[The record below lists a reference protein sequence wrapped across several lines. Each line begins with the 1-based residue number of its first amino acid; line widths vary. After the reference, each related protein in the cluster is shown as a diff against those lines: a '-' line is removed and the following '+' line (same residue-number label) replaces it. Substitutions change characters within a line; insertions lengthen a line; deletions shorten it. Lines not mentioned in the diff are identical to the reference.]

1 MFKYISEILAQFT
14 RTQRIMA
21 LLMVLT
27 TITIITIAPSFI
39 SSITT
44 DRKELEDQI
53 EKQTERIN
61 SLESQIDTLDQR
73 LRDGQRSCTQELFQR
88 ESEFI
93 KMLDEIRSEAFKCK
107 TLEEHP
113 KVLMRTNGSD
123 GEEPMMLRME
133 QAPRPESKPDI
144 SPILKKIDKMK
155 KEIKK
160 N

>member
-44 DRKELEDQI
+44 DRKELEKEI
-53 EKQTERIN
+53 ERQAVRIS
-61 SLESQIDTLDQR
+61 SLESQIDTLDQKV
-73 LRDGQRSCTQELFQR
+73 RDGQRSCTQEIYAR

-93 KMLDEIRSEAFKCK
+93 QMLDEIRSEAYKCK
-107 TLEEHP
+107 TVEKYPNMIVRNEESSNGEP
-113 KVLMRTNGSD
+113 VMRMETMRT
-123 GEEPMMLRME
+123 
-133 QAPRPESKPDI
+133 PEVKADI
-144 SPILKKIDKMK
+144 SPILKKIEKMK
-155 KEIKK
+155 REIKK

>member
-14 RTQRIMA
+14 RTQRVMA

-27 TITIITIAPSFI
+27 TITIITIAPSLI

-44 DRKELEDQI
+44 DRQELESKI
-53 EKQTERIN
+53 TKQNERIGL
-61 SLESQIDTLDQR
+61 LESTIDTLDQKIR
-73 LRDGQRSCTQELFQR
+73 EGQRSCTQELYER
-88 ESEFI
+88 ENEFI
-93 KMLDEIRSEAFKCK
+93 KMLDEIRSEAYKCK
-107 TLEEHP
+107 TVERPTKLIIKDDYPEG
-113 KVLMRTNGSD
+113 T
-123 GEEPMMLRME
+123 EPMMLRME
-133 QAPRPESKPDI
+133 SSPKPETKADI

>member
-61 SLESQIDTLDQR
+61 SLETQIDTLDQR
-73 LRDGQRSCTQELFQR
+73 LREGQRSCTQELFQR

-107 TLEEHP
+107 TLEERP

-123 GEEPMMLRME
+123 GEEPMMMRME
-133 QAPRPESKPDI
+133 QAPMPESKPDI

>member
-1 MFKYISEILAQFT
+1 MFKYISEMLSQFT

-27 TITIITIAPSFI
+27 AITIITVAPSLI
-39 SSITT
+39 SSITM
-44 DRKELEDQI
+44 DRKDLETKI

-61 SLESQIDTLDQR
+61 SLENLVDTLDQKI
-73 LRDGQRSCTQELFQR
+73 RDGQRTCTQELFER

-93 KMLDEIRSEAFKCK
+93 KMLDDIRSEAYKCK
-107 TLEEHP
+107 TVQESP
-113 KVLMRTNGSD
+113 KMLIRTND
-123 GEEPMMLRME
+123 NFDEAPVMRME
-133 QAPRPESKPDI
+133 SRPNPEIKTDI
-144 SPILKKIDKMK
+144 SPILRKIDKMK

>member
-1 MFKYISEILAQFT
+1 MFKYISEILSQFT

-27 TITIITIAPSFI
+27 AITIITVAPSLI
-39 SSITT
+39 SSITM
-44 DRKELEDQI
+44 DRKDLETKI

-61 SLESQIDTLDQR
+61 SLENLVDTLDQKI
-73 LRDGQRSCTQELFQR
+73 RDGQRTCTQELFER

-93 KMLDEIRSEAFKCK
+93 KMLDDIRSEAYKCK
-107 TLEEHP
+107 TVQESP
-113 KVLMRTNGSD
+113 KMLIRTND
-123 GEEPMMLRME
+123 NFDEAPVMRME
-133 QAPRPESKPDI
+133 SRPNPEIKTDI
-144 SPILKKIDKMK
+144 SPILRKIDKMK

>member
-21 LLMVLT
+21 LLMTLT
-27 TITIITIAPSFI
+27 TITIIAIAPSFI

-44 DRKELEDQI
+44 DRKELEDKI
-53 EKQTERIN
+53 EKQTERIVA
-61 SLESQIDTLDQR
+61 LESQIDTLDQKVR
-73 LRDGQRSCTQELFQR
+73 ESQRSCTQELYAR

-93 KMLDEIRSEAFKCK
+93 KMLDEIRSEAYKCK
-107 TLEEHP
+107 TVEESP
-113 KVLMRTNGSD
+113 RMLMRTNEP
-123 GEEPMMLRME
+123 GEGEPVMRME
-133 QAPRPESKPDI
+133 AIRRPEVKADI